1 LKILNTAGQE
11 VATLFNGEA
20 ETGQYNRV
28 QFNTSGLAKGLY
40 FSKLEF
46 DGKASLEKIPLVK

>member
-1 LKILNTAGQE
+1 MLGQK

-20 ETGQYNRV
+20 KAGTYNQVR
-28 QFNTSGLAKGLY
+28 FSTSGLGKGLY

-46 DGKASLEKIPLVK
+46 NGKVMLNRLLLAK

>member
-1 LKILNTAGQE
+1 LNTRGQN

-20 ETGQYNRV
+20 EAGKYKRV

-40 FSKLEF
+40 FSKMEF
-46 DGKASLEKIPLVK
+46 NGKVNLKKMLLVK

>member
-1 LKILNTAGQE
+1 LNTLGQE
-11 VATLFNGEA
+11 IAMLFNGEA
-20 ETGQYNRV
+20 EAGKYNQV

-46 DGKASLEKIPLVK
+46 NGNVQMKKVLLVK